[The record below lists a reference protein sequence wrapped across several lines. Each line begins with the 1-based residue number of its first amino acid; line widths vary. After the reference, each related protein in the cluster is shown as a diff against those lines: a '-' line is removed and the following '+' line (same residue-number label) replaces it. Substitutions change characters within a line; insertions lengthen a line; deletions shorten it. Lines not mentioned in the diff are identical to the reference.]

1 MRLEHGLEPI
11 FDERSR
17 VLVLGSFPSVLS
29 RKNGF
34 YYGHPKNRFWQVIA
48 AVLGADVPSTVE
60 EKKALLLNS
69 RIALWDVI
77 QSCEITGSK
86 DASIKDVIPN
96 DVPAL
101 LSACPVE
108 RIYANGATAFTLYH
122 KHLLPITKREIV
134 RLPST
139 SPANA
144 AWTLDRLI
152 EAWKVI
158 LPESAQTQK

>member
-1 MRLEHGLEPI
+1 MRLEHGLAPV
-11 FDERSR
+11 FDNRSR

-34 YYGHPKNRFWQVIA
+34 YYGHPQNRFWQVLA

-108 RIYANGATAFTLYH
+108 RIYANGATAFTLYQ
-122 KHLLPITKREIV
+122 KHLLPVTKREIV

-152 EAWKVI
+152 EAWKAI
-158 LPESAQTQK
+158 LPDSETQK